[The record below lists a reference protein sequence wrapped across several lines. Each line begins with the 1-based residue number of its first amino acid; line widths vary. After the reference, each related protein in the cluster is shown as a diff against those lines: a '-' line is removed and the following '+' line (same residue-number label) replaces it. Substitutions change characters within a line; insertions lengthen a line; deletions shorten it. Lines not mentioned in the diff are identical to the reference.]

1 MYIYIYDMIG
11 FIFQDISGYE
21 TLANI
26 AQGNWADTGIWLQ
39 FLIIQVFR
47 K

>member
-1 MYIYIYDMIG
+1 MYIYIYDIIG

-26 AQGNWADTGIWLQ
+26 SQGNWAETGISLQ

>member
-1 MYIYIYDMIG
+1 MYIYTYDMIG

-26 AQGNWADTGIWLQ
+26 SQGNWAETGISLQ
-39 FLIIQVFR
+39 FLIIWVFR